1 MYLTLGGKVMFAGKP
16 HAPIYES
23 ALALAAKAGAGDVA
37 ASRVLAIGDSVRTDL
52 EGANANGFRCL
63 FVTSGIHAN
72 ELGERANPDAG
83 QIERLFKGASRP
95 PFAVTPKLM
104 W

>member
-1 MYLTLGGKVMFAGKP
+1 MVRPTANPLTMG
-16 HAPIYES
+16 
-23 ALALAAKAGAGDVA
+23 ALAVAAKAGASNIA
-37 ASRVLAIGDSVRTDL
+37 PSRVLAIGDSVRTDL

-63 FVTSGIHAN
+63 FVTGGIHAN

-83 QIERLFKGASRP
+83 QIERLLKGASRP